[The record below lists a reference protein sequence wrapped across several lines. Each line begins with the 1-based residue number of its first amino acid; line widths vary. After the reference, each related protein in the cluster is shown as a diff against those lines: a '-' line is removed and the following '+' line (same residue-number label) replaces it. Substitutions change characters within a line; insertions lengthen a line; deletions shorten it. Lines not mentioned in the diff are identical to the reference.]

1 VCRVNAVTVT
11 VEGDGVAMS
20 ACLQLG
26 QLYQGLDPSTGSAR
40 QLCNFSAKCSFL
52 TFWKQP

>member
-1 VCRVNAVTVT
+1 
-11 VEGDGVAMS
+11 MS

-26 QLYQGLDPSTGSAR
+26 QLYQGLDPSIGSAR
-40 QLCNFSAKCSFL
+40 QLCNSEKRSFL